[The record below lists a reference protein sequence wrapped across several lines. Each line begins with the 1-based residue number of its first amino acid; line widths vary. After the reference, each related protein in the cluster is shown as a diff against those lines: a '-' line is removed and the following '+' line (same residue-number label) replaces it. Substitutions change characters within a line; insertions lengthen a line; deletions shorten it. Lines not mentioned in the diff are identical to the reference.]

1 MTTVTEVEN
10 AEEHLPS
17 NDLSQFCNGR
27 LNSLVN
33 ESRGEHK
40 TGQIRLLL
48 LFFLLTLGA
57 CGLIPVNAVEVV
69 NSLQD
74 VQVPAQGQVTLRL
87 ALAQAASGESI
98 VFDPTLNGCT
108 IELSIVGEEHS
119 ALVGELMGGSN
130 APSGY
135 ISYLIGYYERDYGR
149 SALYARK
156 DVVID
161 ASALPLGIT
170 IKWGGGDANPARVL
184 AVYGDLT
191 LKNVSITGGRSVSV
205 ALPNPSG
212 DYPQK
217 STRARGG
224 GLAVWGVAHLEKC
237 RLYDN
242 TCFQVWNMPVR
253 ETRESGVFGG
263 GIYADIVEISDC
275 VISGNSV
282 AGAGVSGGGVFA
294 VGGRDANKS
303 QSTIDRTAIT
313 GNCSTGIFAYGG
325 GVYSDG
331 GGIGKLKTLKLQ
343 NCTIAGN
350 RVGIYG
356 PTFLYGTGYWRGG
369 GVYMSN
375 GYMILQSCTV
385 VGNEVYGV
393 PRTNELGKLNL
404 AGGIAATVGNA
415 HAVESMTI
423 GHCIIAGNTVHKLG
437 GEVYHEDIFTGSL
450 FEFISKGYNRIG
462 TINFSQILVPIGQED
477 WYSLCRKHYPKKGD
491 RDGISLADVLDLTNG
506 ITRSADIISVGAD
519 APARAVL
526 RYAPKGNAIDQV
538 LPWPDQLNKTRAEYV
553 ISPGATNNFLKI
565 ILGRIENRYNL
576 SHSFASSFTTNF
588 EAFLATVDSDN
599 IQTNGVQPYTDTNG
613 VPILTLAATK
623 WFYSI
628 ATWPSQLS
636 NYPYIEF
643 WHRLDSALAAE
654 NITGMGPELLGDDA
668 WQALFNGGYLIENT
682 GIDFS
687 IWTEVYLTEPSTVD
701 QTGAT
706 RPVNGLGDIGAIER
720 QPLSGEYTDFDG
732 DGIPDHLD
740 EDDDNDGLTDSGEA
754 AIGTDSKNT
763 DSDGDRVRDRDEVI
777 AGTNPLGINSLLR
790 FTGLT
795 LSDDQVALQWS
806 SASNRTYSLWWTT
819 NLTANIW
826 ERIDSSITSTVP
838 ANVHTAEA
846 APGCRFFK
854 VIVE

>member
-1 MTTVTEVEN
+1 MEN
-10 AEEHLPS
+10 HNNKRGKFFL
-17 NDLSQFCNGR
+17 
-27 LNSLVN
+27 LV
-33 ESRGEHK
+33 
-40 TGQIRLLL
+40 
-48 LFFLLTLGA
+48 FLLTLGA
-57 CGLIPVNAVEVV
+57 CGLIPVDAEKVV

-74 VQVPAQGQVTLRL
+74 VEVPAPGQVTLRS
-87 ALAQAASGESI
+87 ALSQAASGEPV
-98 VFDPTLNGCT
+98 VFDPTLDGCT
-108 IELSIVGEEHS
+108 IELSLVGEEHS
-119 ALVGELMGGSN
+119 ILVGELMGGSN

-135 ISYLIGYYERDYGR
+135 ISYLIGYFERDYGR
-149 SALYARK
+149 SALYAQK

-184 AVYGDLT
+184 AVYGDLI

-205 ALPNPSG
+205 ALPEPSG

-242 TCFQVWNMPVR
+242 ACFQVWNMPVR

-282 AGAGVSGGGVFA
+282 TGAGVSGGGVFA
-294 VGGRDANKS
+294 VGGRDANNA
-303 QSTIDRTAIT
+303 QSTMDRSAIT
-313 GNCSTGIFAYGG
+313 GNSIAGIFAYGG

-331 GGIGKLKTLKLQ
+331 GGIGILKTLKLQ

-356 PTFLYGTGYWRGG
+356 PTFLYGSGYWRGG
-369 GVYMSN
+369 GIYMSN

-423 GHCIIAGNTVHKLG
+423 GHCIIAGNTVHKFG
-437 GEVYHEDIFTGSL
+437 GTVYNEDIFTGSL
-450 FEFISKGYNRIG
+450 FEFISKGHNRIG
-462 TINFSQILVPIGQED
+462 TINFSQILVPIGEKD
-477 WYSLCRKHYPKKGD
+477 WYSLCRKHYPKQGD
-491 RDGISLADVLDLTNG
+491 QDGVNLADVLDLTNG
-506 ITRSADIISVGAD
+506 ITRSADILSVGAD

-526 RYAPKGNAIDQV
+526 HYTPKGDAIEQV
-538 LPWPDQLNKTRAEYV
+538 PPSTYSLNKTRAEYAL
-553 ISPGATNNFLKI
+553 SPGATNNFLEI
-565 ILGRIENRYNL
+565 ILARIEDQYSL
-576 SHSFASSFTTNF
+576 PSFASSFTTNF

-613 VPILTLAATK
+613 VPILTLAAAQ
-623 WFYSI
+623 WFNSSAI
-628 ATWPSQLS
+628 WPSQLC

-643 WHRLDSALAAE
+643 WHQLDTALEAE

-668 WQALFNGGYLIENT
+668 WQALFDPGYLTENT
-682 GIDFS
+682 NINFS
-687 IWTEVYLTEPSTVD
+687 IWTVTYDAQPSAKD
-701 QTGAT
+701 QAGAA

-720 QPLSGEYTDFDG
+720 LPPSAEYLAGTDTDG
-732 DGIPDHLD
+732 DGTPDHLD
-740 EDDDNDGLTDSGEA
+740 EDDDNDGLTDSGET
-754 AIGTDSKNT
+754 AIGTHSKNH
-763 DSDGDRVRDRDEVI
+763 DSDGDGFSDRDEVI
-777 AGTNPLGINSLLR
+777 AGTNPLGINSQLR
-790 FTGLT
+790 FTGIT
-795 LSDDQVALQWS
+795 PSADQVVFQWI
-806 SASNRTYSLWWTT
+806 SASNRTYSLSGTA
-819 NLTANIW
+819 NLTSNGW
-826 ERIDSSITSTVP
+826 EIIDSAITSTVP
-838 ANVHTAEA
+838 SNIHTTEA
-846 APGCRFFK
+846 PPGFRFFK